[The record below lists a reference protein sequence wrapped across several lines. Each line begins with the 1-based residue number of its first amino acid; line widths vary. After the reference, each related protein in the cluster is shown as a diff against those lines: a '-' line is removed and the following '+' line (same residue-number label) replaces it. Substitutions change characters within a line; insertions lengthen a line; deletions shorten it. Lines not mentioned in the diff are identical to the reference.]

1 MEVTDVLRER
11 MQEPS
16 GLRLTALVSMLCHAL
31 LVAGLVYGPIRWVSR
46 PVAQDKPAMSIT
58 LGGAGTG
65 PRSGGLTAMGGRPV
79 QTTEPPPLKAEPIRA
94 PAAKVPEMTTA
105 KVITKPVTMPKPA
118 PSPPPV
124 ETAPAEAH
132 GKTPVRGEQ
141 VRAGSAVAET
151 GERGQ
156 GFGLA
161 SGGGAGS
168 GSTLDVADFCC
179 PDYLILMSDR
189 IQSNWS
195 QQVEVAGAVVVKFT
209 IQRDGS
215 LTDSTVESSSGYSS
229 LDLNALRAVR
239 LTRQLPPL
247 PAAFPNPTLTVHL
260 NFKYQR

>member
-16 GLRLTALVSMLCHAL
+16 GLRLTSLVSL
-31 LVAGLVYGPIRWVSR
+31 LFHSLLAAGLIYGPIRWLPHPAAENK
-46 PVAQDKPAMSIT
+46 PVMTIT

-65 PRSGGLTAMGGRPV
+65 PKSGGLTPIGGRPV

-94 PAAKVPEMTTA
+94 PAAKVPEMTTP
-105 KVITKPVTMPKPA
+105 KVVSKPVAMPKPA
-118 PSPPPV
+118 PPPV
-124 ETAPAEAH
+124 ESVPEAR
-132 GKTPVRGEQ
+132 GKTPTRGDE

-151 GERGQ
+151 GARGQ

-179 PDYLILMSDR
+179 PDYLILMIDR
-189 IQSNWS
+189 IRSNWS
-195 QQVEVAGAVVVKFT
+195 QLVEVPGTVLVKFT
-209 IQRDGS
+209 IQKDGT
-215 LTDSTVESSSGYSS
+215 LTEAIVERSSGYAS
-229 LDLNALRAVR
+229 LDLNAQRAIKV
-239 LTRQLPPL
+239 TRQLPPL

-260 NFKYQR
+260 NFQYQR